1 MSDFKLIAITPLN
14 GCSNE
19 FSKKLKIGHPYQ
31 FYKNY
36 AIEVED
42 SGDEIKSIIKL
53 DLNKLP
59 DHLYNLSNGISLSIS
74 SVIGKNGT
82 GKSTLMELL
91 YQVIYRLA
99 VQEKFY
105 GSTLLHSPIVDLR
118 LESEKLKGELF
129 NLCERVSYLNF
140 KDYSISSKG
149 NPVNEGHQELNLF
162 LFQLIRRYRLD
173 VKIENDD
180 SENAFVKRIAARLK
194 SKISDIENLFS
205 LTQNKEKRFK
215 SKFNVSLVYEIRN
228 EIREIQIKSG
238 NIKYFNFSN
247 DADKK
252 KMESSSAPNL
262 EDLFYTI
269 SLNYSHHGLNSKVMG
284 IWVNKLFHKNDAYRT
299 PLVLNPMR
307 DEGNFNINHE
317 IKLSNERL
325 MSTLIYDLVNKK
337 ENWILDKYKIS
348 SFIFTPKFPYLH
360 NLVDEKDFNHLPY
373 SPIIKKRYKVPS
385 TSIKLP
391 HAQVALSYLSNKI
404 GKIVENYNFLFP
416 ATNDA
421 DSDLNKFLDEE
432 KDSHITKK
440 IKQTTN
446 YLCRSKEEL
455 NPIWNK
461 AERGRGTEIHLSP
474 KELQNYMD
482 LFKPD
487 GELGPSELTEYAL
500 PSFFN
505 IDFEFQERNH
515 KKIRLSAMSSGEQQ
529 MIFNVNAIMYHLY
542 NLESVHKAKDKSET
556 RKSRRRPAYPNV
568 NIVLDEME
576 LYYHPEMQRQFVA
589 DMIKAFENLRPGK
602 IEAINVCILT
612 HSPFILSDVPL
623 QNILRLTDNSF
634 NGESENRQTFASN
647 IHELLR
653 KEFMLEKGFFGEYAR
668 QKIEQVINSLKIH
681 AILIKL
687 GINDLSEKDKI
698 KKILAKDK
706 ELKDFDMDDFLA
718 EKECKELIGLVGEPV
733 LYKSLIEFYSEVFPK
748 KKNTFIEEQ
757 IKMLQ
762 KLQNE

>member
-1 MSDFKLIAITPLN
+1 MSEFKLIAITPLK
-14 GCSNE
+14 GCSSE

-36 AIEVED
+36 AIELED
-42 SGDEIKSIIKL
+42 SGDEIKSIVKL
-53 DLNKLP
+53 DRNTLP

-105 GSTLLHSPIVDLR
+105 GNTLLKSPTVDLEFE
-118 LESEKLKGELF
+118 LKNLKGVLF
-129 NLCERVSYLNF
+129 DLCESVSYLNF
-140 KDYSISSKG
+140 KDYGLSSKTKF
-149 NPVNEGHQELNLF
+149 VREGHKGLNLY
-162 LFQLIRRYRLD
+162 LFQLVRRYRLD
-173 VKIENDD
+173 IDIDNIPSDKDL
-180 SENAFVKRIAARLK
+180 VKRIAARLQ
-194 SKISDIENLFS
+194 SKISDTENLIIQ
-205 LTQNKEKRFK
+205 TIEKEKRFK
-215 SKFNVSLVYEIRN
+215 SKFNVSVIYEIKN

-238 NIKYFNFSN
+238 EIKYFNFTDHIEQKKIESN
-247 DADKK
+247 S
-252 KMESSSAPNL
+252 EPNL
-262 EDLFYTI
+262 KNLFYTI

-284 IWVNKLFHKNDAYRT
+284 LWVNKLFHKNDAYRT

-348 SFIFTPKFPYLH
+348 SFIFTIKSPHLY
-360 NLVDEKDFNHLPY
+360 NLVDEHDFKKLPY
-373 SPIIKKRYKVPS
+373 ASIIERRYKVPS
-385 TSIKLP
+385 SSRELP
-391 HAQVALSYLSNKI
+391 HAHVALSYLNRKI
-404 GKIVENYNFLFP
+404 GKVADQYGFLFQK
-416 ATNDA
+416 TND
-421 DSDLNKFLDEE
+421 SIFDLNQFLEDE
-432 KDSHITKK
+432 DSHITKK

-446 YLCRSKEEL
+446 YLCRSIEEL
-455 NPIWNK
+455 NPIWNNTK
-461 AERGRGTEIHLSP
+461 RGRGLEIHLSP
-474 KELQNYMD
+474 KELLNYID
-482 LFKPD
+482 LFKPEN
-487 GELGPSELTEYAL
+487 ELGPSELIEYAL

-542 NLESVHKAKDKSET
+542 NLESVHKSEDNSET
-556 RKSRRRPAYPNV
+556 KKIRRRPAYPNI

-576 LYYHPEMQRQFVA
+576 LYYHPEMQRRFIS

-612 HSPFILSDVPL
+612 HSPFILSDIPL
-623 QNILRLTDNSF
+623 QNILRLTEDSL
-634 NGESENRQTFASN
+634 NGSAENRQTFASN

-681 AILIKL
+681 AIIIKSGL
-687 GINDLSEKDKI
+687 NELSEIKNI
-698 KKILAKDK
+698 KKILIK
-706 ELKDFDMDDFLA
+706 EDEFKDFDMNDFLT

-733 LYKSLIEFYSEVFPK
+733 LYKSLVEFYSEVFPK
-748 KKNTFIEEQ
+748 KKKSFIEQQ
-757 IKMLQ
+757 IEMLQ